1 MPAVRES
8 EGIETARA
16 ATHGLPASDAPA
28 SLWRLYS
35 DRVNSGLIK
44 RWLGDRSGAVLK
56 TDLYDESLT
65 AGLVPVLAARFD
77 RIAGIDVD
85 PGVVAAAEAR
95 HPGLE
100 ATVAD
105 VRSMPFEEGSF
116 DAVIS
121 NSTLDHFD
129 REAEVMAS
137 LREIHR
143 VLRPDGLLVIT
154 LDNPANPLI
163 ALRNRLPQR
172 TAETLRGGFP
182 YPAGWTTGSAGLRA
196 MLDSLGFPVLE
207 LTAVSHAPRALLALS
222 RRPAGR
228 SSRRLEAALRL
239 ERLERLP
246 TRALTGHFV
255 AALAVRGRG

>member
-1 MPAVRES
+1 MRES
-8 EGIETARA
+8 QRSGATRPA
-16 ATHGLPASDAPA
+16 ADDSQAP
-28 SLWRLYS
+28 LWRLYS
-35 DRVNSGLIK
+35 DRVNSGLIE
-44 RWLGDRSGAVLK
+44 RWLGDRSGAALK

-65 AGLVPVLAARFD
+65 AGLVPVLAVRFE
-77 RIAGIDVD
+77 RVAGIDID
-85 PGVVAAAEAR
+85 PDVAAAAQDR
-95 HPGLE
+95 HPELE

-105 VRSMPFEEGSF
+105 VRSMPFEQASF
-116 DAVIS
+116 DVVVS

-129 REAEVMAS
+129 REAEVRAA

-154 LDNPANPLI
+154 LDNPVNPLI

-182 YPAGWTTGSAGLRA
+182 YPAGWTTNSAGLRA

-207 LTAVSHAPRALLALS
+207 LTTVSHAPRALLALS
-222 RRPAGR
+222 RRPADR
-228 SSRRLEAALRL
+228 SSRRLRAALRL

-255 AALAVRGRG
+255 AAFAVRGRG